1 MIITS
6 LVHRKVTLCTLVMMV
21 IMMMNESDKQL
32 MLIMVGDFM
41 CCLLCIEMIKSI
53 SIVQEALFSSIIKLN
68 K

>member
-1 MIITS
+1 M
-6 LVHRKVTLCTLVMMV
+6 HRKVTLCTLVIMM
-21 IMMMNESDKQL
+21 MMMNESDKQL

-53 SIVQEALFSSIIKLN
+53 SIVQEALFSSIIKLD